1 MSEEYD
7 ISADAGEIA
16 DPAIDETI
24 ASRRGDDPR
33 PEDEPPEG
41 NFVENSIETS
51 PEQKTKRKKERSAKQ
66 IATFEKARKKRL
78 ENIAKRKKERTAG
91 RGAEEKGKETVAPEP
106 APVQPNPTV
115 APPGEINTPNQDTEL
130 IKHLQDEVQSQIGA
144 GDKPPILKKPNRT
157 QGSRRPI
164 KQKKAK
170 KQKFIYLTDS
180 GDDYSEES
188 SSSSEEEVIY
198 VKKKPRQKK
207 RKPKKVYYEE
217 DYAMDA
223 PEATMLGGHYQ
234 KPMSYSD
241 VFKYA

>member
-24 ASRRGDDPR
+24 EIGGDDPR
-33 PEDEPPEG
+33 PAEQRDEP
-41 NFVENSIETS
+41 ENSIETS

-106 APVQPNPTV
+106 APA
-115 APPGEINTPNQDTEL
+115 APEQDTPNQDTEL
-130 IKHLQDEVQSQIGA
+130 IKHLQGEVQNQIVDSGI
-144 GDKPPILKKPNRT
+144 GDKPPILKKPQRHK
-157 QGSRRPI
+157 PI

-217 DYAMDA
+217 DYGMDA